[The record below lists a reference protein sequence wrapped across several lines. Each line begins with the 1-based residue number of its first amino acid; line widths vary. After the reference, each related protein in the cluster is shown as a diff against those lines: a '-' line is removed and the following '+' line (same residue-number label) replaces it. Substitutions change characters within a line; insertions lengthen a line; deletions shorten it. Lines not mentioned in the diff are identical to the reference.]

1 MKRKRILYLI
11 MMALMVVILAGCSK
25 DSEEVNQDVELGNT
39 NGNLRQGGEM
49 AYEGD
54 WMYYSLDG
62 SIYKSKLDGS
72 EKTILYTM
80 GNEDEEAEI
89 KYINVHGKWVYFS
102 GKNSETGGL
111 YKIKTDGSKIMR
123 LVSDTDI
130 NEVYIIGDKIYYN
143 RVYTLS
149 CDGDGSDKERICT
162 VRPTGEQ
169 FNISGD
175 YMYWTEKDESD
186 PIIYRWEYTVCRK
199 KLDGTDEQVVVEDK
213 VSDLLVE
220 DEWMYYYSNSFGVGK
235 ARLDGTEQQGLNL
248 LDEYWYVYEFNI
260 KGEWIYYT
268 TRRDEEK
275 VSIYKIKTDGTE
287 RQKMFTVENEH
298 DIGKIYVLGDW
309 LYFYSDGVI
318 RRIKNDGTEY
328 SVIFD
333 DRVNETQE
341 ESEQTVISD
350 VGSEV
355 LPSGNADM
363 ESNEETETVEPEE
376 TEVISTSKASLDEDD
391 LTLNNTYE
399 TQFEDVMLVTYPKFA
414 FDFPSSWDLTTNI
427 DESGETAVVTSNRGV
442 TVTYTHMSG
451 FKRENLLS
459 NGSTI
464 MLRVEATKVGDS
476 SFVPSYVQATDYSYL
491 GNFVVAK
498 LKVTGQLNMKSDSDF
513 TDVDGTVCYAVIPES
528 ELGTHDSVRSQ
539 YCVEFGYDYSG
550 IISLIAEA
558 APGESFSEAEEEA
571 VIKML
576 ESYRV
581 VE

>member
-1 MKRKRILYLI
+1 M
-11 MMALMVVILAGCSK
+11 
-25 DSEEVNQDVELGNT
+25 
-39 NGNLRQGGEM
+39 
-49 AYEGD
+49 
-54 WMYYSLDG
+54 
-62 SIYKSKLDGS
+62 
-72 EKTILYTM
+72 
-80 GNEDEEAEI
+80 
-89 KYINVHGKWVYFS
+89 
-102 GKNSETGGL
+102 
-111 YKIKTDGSKIMR
+111 
-123 LVSDTDI
+123 
-130 NEVYIIGDKIYYN
+130 
-143 RVYTLS
+143 
-149 CDGDGSDKERICT
+149 
-162 VRPTGEQ
+162 
-169 FNISGD
+169 
-175 YMYWTEKDESD
+175 
-186 PIIYRWEYTVCRK
+186 EYTVCRK

-309 LYFYSDGVI
+309 LYFYSDGVM

>member
-39 NGNLRQGGEM
+39 NGNLSQGGEM
-49 AYEGD
+49 AYQGE
-54 WMYYSLDG
+54 WMYYAWNGCL
-62 SIYKSKLDGS
+62 YKSKLDGS
-72 EKTILYTM
+72 DKIILYAM
-80 GNEDEEAEI
+80 GNEDEWTEI
-89 KYINVHGKWVYFS
+89 KYINVRGEWVYFS
-102 GKNSETGGL
+102 GMNDETGGL

-130 NEVYIIGDKIYYN
+130 NEVYVIGKKIYYD
-143 RVYTLS
+143 RVYTMS
-149 CDGDGSDKERICT
+149 ADGDGSDKKRICE
-162 VRPTGEQ
+162 VKPLGRQ
-169 FNISGD
+169 FDISGD
-175 YMYWTEKDESD
+175 YMYWIEEDISSD
-186 PIIYRWEYTVCRK
+186 YFSNWKFSVCRK
-199 KLDGTDEQVVVEDK
+199 KLDGTDEQEVLEGRIHSLAVDG
-213 VSDLLVE
+213 
-220 DEWMYYYSNSFGVGK
+220 EWMYYSYTGGISKV
-235 ARLDGTEQQGLNL
+235 RTDGTDWESLV
-248 LDEYWYVYEFNI
+248 DEDVQDYNI
-260 KGEWIYYT
+260 KDEWIYYT
-268 TRRDEEK
+268 QGDGGEK
-275 VSIYKIKTDGTE
+275 VSIYKVKNDGTGQ
-287 RQKMFTVENEH
+287 QKISTIEGANTL
-298 DIGKIYVLGDW
+298 GKIYVLGDW
-309 LYFYSDGVI
+309 LYCYSNDI
-318 RRIKNDGTEY
+318 LRRVKNDGTGY
-328 SVIFD
+328 SVVFD
-333 DRVNETQE
+333 ERMNENQE
-341 ESEQTVISD
+341 ESEQTSISD

-355 LPSGNADM
+355 LPTVDTDT
-363 ESNEETETVEPEE
+363 ESNAETETIESEE
-376 TEVISTSKASLDEDD
+376 IESESSSMASIDEDD
-391 LTLNNTYE
+391 LILNNTYE
-399 TQFEDVMLVTYPKFA
+399 TRFEDVMLVTYPKFA

-427 DESGETAVVTSNRGV
+427 DESGETAVVTSSRGV
-442 TVTYTHMSG
+442 TVTYTHMAG

-459 NGSTI
+459 DGSTI

-498 LKVTGQLNMKSDSDF
+498 LKVIGQLDMRSDSEF